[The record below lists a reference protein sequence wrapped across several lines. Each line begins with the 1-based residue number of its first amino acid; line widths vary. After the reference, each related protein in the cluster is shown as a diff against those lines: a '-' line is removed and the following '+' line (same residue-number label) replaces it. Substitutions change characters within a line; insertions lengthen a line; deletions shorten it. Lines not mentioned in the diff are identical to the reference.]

1 MWYGDYSIQHFLD
14 NLKKIHIYNNVVD
27 NNNFTS
33 SIALIVGDIVF
44 IQFDTGKAI
53 QDTSF
58 MKNLFSLKDEFKF
71 LAPKKYLPIFTLNGT
86 SDISL
91 TIQLDKN
98 GVFKSFIPSR
108 NYNGISLYGTV
119 IYIR

>member
-1 MWYGDYSIQHFLD
+1 M
-14 NLKKIHIYNNVVD
+14 KKIHIYNNVVD

-44 IQFDTGKAI
+44 IQFDTGEAI